1 MNESDQNFYNFPF
14 TKTRLASNYNYNYT
28 YTNNIP
34 SSLKLSLPLTLHTLG
49 YLYGIMGMF
58 KKGLKY

>member
-1 MNESDQNFYNFPF
+1 MNERDQNFYNFPF
-14 TKTRLASNYNYNYT
+14 TKTRLASNYNYT

-34 SSLKLSLPLTLHTLG
+34 SSLKFSLPLTLHTTLG
-49 YLYGIMGMF
+49 YLYGIMGML